1 MQQLLTGQTR
11 LPGFTGVWKEWPMGS
26 LGATYGGLVGKTK
39 EDFGV
44 GEARNSFM
52 AVMASTWV
60 TGRSHLRVR
69 VGDAERQNVVK
80 AGDLLFNASCE
91 TPDEL
96 AMCAVAADLSRDTYL
111 NSFCFGFRLSADD
124 AADALFLAYLFRSGV
139 GRRLMRTLAQGAIRY
154 NLSKSQFRDVVVVLP
169 PIDEQRAIVGVLDAI
184 GAVIGALRGS
194 HTKAKAVRQG
204 MMQELLTGR
213 TRLPVTEVAGMN
225 NVGQHEQRHRIVS
238 SNCSAISSATTTSA
252 TGNSARTT
260 PTSRFSCWS
269 RTSKARVRRIQ
280 IGKAVERAPQG
291 RVARWRPR
299 SVRGQPRRLRPAA
312 LRRQGQA
319 RRRRADRDGLADR
332 LGQPR
337 GQPLRHRRRGHGR
350 WAAHQAPRHRALRQ
364 RHRAR

>member
-1 MQQLLTGQTR
+1 MPSPRVEVQHSRASYYRLAPGGLVFARTGASVGKSYLYDPSDGDLVYAGFLINIEPDPCVLNPYYFAAYAQSREYWNWVASTSMRSGQPGINSQEYAQLPVPVPDMQVQNTIAGIATDAQTQITTLERLIAKKEAIKQGMMQQLLTGQTR

-44 GEARNSFM
+44 GEARYIPFM

-80 AGDLLFNASCE
+80 AGDLLFNASSE

-213 TRLPVTEVAGMN
+213 TRLPVAEV
-225 NVGQHEQRHRIVS
+225 
-238 SNCSAISSATTTSA
+238 
-252 TGNSARTT
+252 
-260 PTSRFSCWS
+260 
-269 RTSKARVRRIQ
+269 VR
-280 IGKAVERAPQG
+280 A
-291 RVARWRPR
+291 
-299 SVRGQPRRLRPAA
+299 
-312 LRRQGQA
+312 
-319 RRRRADRDGLADR
+319 
-332 LGQPR
+332 
-337 GQPLRHRRRGHGR
+337 
-350 WAAHQAPRHRALRQ
+350 
-364 RHRAR
+364 